1 MATGFG
7 LRFKRT
13 LHGQAPVC
21 AKFYVPATDST
32 ALLEGDLVTLVPTT
46 GAMDTAAEVPVVTRA
61 ATGNVLLGVVKSF
74 QPDGSLPLT
83 GNYRAASTARY
94 VNVIIDPDAVYEA
107 QEDAVGG
114 SITAAVVGAMQNV
127 NVIVAAGST
136 VTGLSGTMI
145 DSNTTT
151 TSAADL
157 KIVGVPANGGDNYA
171 AKSGG
176 AILEVMILAPAL
188 KSTDSQS

>member
-13 LHGQAPVC
+13 LHGQSPVC